1 MYLILLIMCLWIR
14 IWKMIP
20 SELLDSAWAALLEEH
35 HEKPGQYYRRLATG
49 EPLAAYAGLVLP
61 GPRKRLS
68 LGVET
73 LDERQGIL
81 KEKAKGYLVSVEP
94 APAGYDA
101 LAFLSITENDSAFC
115 ELFKAVGS
123 DLLALWTNQRDAGVA
138 TGLVLRRLEHWRRFF
153 QKEEGL
159 GRDGYLGL
167 CGELL
172 FLERILDWEI
182 DPSIAV
188 ESWMG
193 PLGSNQD
200 FLYGKAAV
208 EVKSTSANAP
218 EFVRVSSTR
227 QLDDTGLD
235 ALFLSHSAFDLR
247 EFSGRTLAQIA
258 DGIEKRLST
267 TSPMAA
273 VTLHERLL
281 SAGFSPDLPGKYG
294 SYGVVERSTACY
306 EIRSGFPRIQEST
319 LPPGI
324 SDVEY
329 TLNLASCSE
338 YMVKQ
343 ELLERAIK
351 EASGHAC
358 P

>member
-1 MYLILLIMCLWIR
+1 M
-14 IWKMIP
+14 P
-20 SELLDSAWAALLEEH
+20 SEALSSAWAALVEEGR
-35 HEKPGQYYRRLATG
+35 EESGQYYRRLATG
-49 EPLAAYAGLVLP
+49 DALAAYAGLVQP
-61 GPRKRLS
+61 GSLRRLS
-68 LGVET
+68 F
-73 LDERQGIL
+73 GIEGRTDQQAIL
-81 KEKAKGYLVSVEP
+81 REKAGGYSVSLEK
-94 APAGYDA
+94 APPGYDSRI
-101 LAFLSITENDSAFC
+101 FLNLTETDRSFG
-115 ELFKAVGS
+115 ELFKAVTS
-123 DLLALWTNQRDAGVA
+123 DLLKLWADQTNPA
-138 TGLVLRRLEHWRRFF
+138 TAENLVIRRLEHWRHFF
-153 QKEEGL
+153 RKQEGL

-172 FLERILDWEI
+172 FLERVLDWGL

-208 EVKSTSANAP
+208 EVKSTSANVP

-247 EFSGRTLAQIA
+247 ESSGRTLAQIA
-258 DGIEKRLST
+258 NGIRERLST

-281 SAGFSPDLPGKYG
+281 SAGFCPDLPGRYG
-294 SYGVVERSTACY
+294 SYGVVERMNACY
-306 EIRSGFPRIQEST
+306 SVVPGFPRIQESI
-319 LPPGI
+319 LPPGV

-329 TLNLASCSE
+329 TLDLASCMQF
-338 YMVKQ
+338 MVKQ
-343 ELLERAIK
+343 ELLEKAIK